1 MQRADTDAMVRETIR
16 FYDRNAEAFWSG
28 TRDHDVSQNRDTL
41 LGYIEADPPF
51 RILDVGCGPGR
62 DLRAFLR
69 MGHDPTGLDASNRL
83 CEMAREWSGCEVW
96 QQDLRELT
104 LPKHT
109 FDGVFANASLFHVPT
124 QNIDGVLVELRR
136 TLKPGGVLLVSNP
149 HGQNQETWQV
159 DRFCVFYDPDNWN
172 QLVTAAGFE
181 ALEHYYRPPGRERQL
196 QPWLVTVW
204 RKPS

>member
-1 MQRADTDAMVRETIR
+1 
-16 FYDRNAEAFWSG
+16 
-28 TRDHDVSQNRDTL
+28 
-41 LGYIEADPPF
+41 
-51 RILDVGCGPGR
+51 
-62 DLRAFLR
+62 

-136 TLKPGGVLLVSNP
+136 THSSRVV
-149 HGQNQETWQV
+149 
-159 DRFCVFYDPDNWN
+159 CY
-172 QLVTAAGFE
+172 
-181 ALEHYYRPPGRERQL
+181 
-196 QPWLVTVW
+196 
-204 RKPS
+204 